1 MTPQDLQVQEKQEQ
15 VPEKGEKTTEGR
27 YYIPPT
33 DVHETVD
40 ALFVTMD
47 MPGVQK
53 QNVEIQLEKNDLTIT
68 GNVDFS
74 NYQDLKPIYTEYN
87 VGNYTRSFTLSSEID
102 KSGISAKMEDGV
114 LSLHLPKVRDAA
126 AQQIEVQ

>member
-1 MTPQDLQVQEKQEQ
+1 MTPQDLKVQEKQEQ

-27 YYIPPT
+27 YYIPQT
-33 DVHETVD
+33 DVHETAD

-53 QNVEIQLEKNDLTIT
+53 KNVEIQLEKNVLTIT

-102 KSGISAKMEDGV
+102 KGEISAKMEDGV
-114 LSLHLPKVRDAA
+114 LALHLPKVREAT
-126 AQQIEVQ
+126 AQQIEVE

>member
-15 VPEKGEKTTEGR
+15 VPEKGEKTVEGR
-27 YYIPPT
+27 YYVPQT
-33 DVHETVD
+33 DVHETAD
-40 ALFVTMD
+40 ALYVTMD
-47 MPGVQK
+47 MPGVRK
-53 QNVEIQLEKNDLTIT
+53 ENVEIHLEKNVLTVT

-74 NYQDLKPIYTEYN
+74 NYQDLKPIYTEYS

-102 KSGISAKMEDGV
+102 KSGISAKMEGGV
-114 LSLHLPKVRDAA
+114 LALHLPKVREAA

>member
-15 VPEKGEKTTEGR
+15 VPEKGEKTTECR
-27 YYIPPT
+27 YYIPQT
-33 DVHETVD
+33 DVHETAD
-40 ALFVTMD
+40 ALFVAMD

-53 QNVEIQLEKNDLTIT
+53 KNVEIRLEKNVLTVT

-74 NYQDLKPIYTEYN
+74 SYQDLKPIYTEYS

-102 KSGISAKMEDGV
+102 KSGISATMEDGV
-114 LSLHLPKVRDAA
+114 LALHLPKVTTAA
-126 AQQIEVQ
+126 VQQIEVQ